1 MPISFSSGNG
11 GGGSYL
17 RVNMPQNR
25 WTYVSDAGQE
35 DLPNPVIAFDV
46 AKIQLGWLAI
56 DTGFRDWQAW
66 PGNTETVAPGDNYKR
81 GFELDCWVSGG
92 RAAVCGAHGT
102 FSGNSYGQTSFIERL
117 YNEAEKAPE
126 FAAGKV
132 PVVKITASTPISI
145 GKGTSYNLEFV
156 IGKWIDRPD
165 VPETPPE
172 APVSQ
177 PVGNTAASGEAGPD
191 EFGF

>member
-25 WTYVSDAGQE
+25 
-35 DLPNPVIAFDV
+35 
-46 AKIQLGWLAI
+46 LAI

-92 RAAVCGAHGT
+92 RHGT

-132 PVVKITASTPISI
+132 PMVKITASTSGLIAQMSLKPRRKRLSHSQIVLRPLPAWLARMNSGSKISPPASHA
-145 GKGTSYNLEFV
+145 GRAGYQATMP
-156 IGKWIDRPD
+156 RPAHHRED
-165 VPETPPE
+165 I
-172 APVSQ
+172 
-177 PVGNTAASGEAGPD
+177 
-191 EFGF
+191 